1 MRSQSQTKVWKQNLI
16 QLPQQNA
23 VQANLFSDTSLLL
36 KLSYSVKFTN
46 ILNLLVN
53 LFVKITSI
61 FTNDIKLNS
70 ETVTT
75 TLFNH
80 FYYVLFTNHDE
91 ITIGE
96 TQNLLLNLILIVDSH
111 KRCLPQE
118 IYSWIHSTKCLNPLA
133 FYEKF

>member
-1 MRSQSQTKVWKQNLI
+1 MQFRPTYFLT
-16 QLPQQNA
+16 P
-23 VQANLFSDTSLLL
+23 SLLF

-53 LFVKITSI
+53 LFVKTASI

-80 FYYVLFTNHDE
+80 FYHVLFTNHDE
-91 ITIGE
+91 TTIGE
-96 TQNLLLNLILIVDSH
+96 TQNLLLNLILIVDINNPDVSH
-111 KRCLPQE
+111 KKYIVGYIPQ
-118 IYSWIHSTKCLNPLA
+118 SA
-133 FYEKF
+133 